1 MGKIPWRRAC
11 QPTPVFLPSEFHGQR
26 SLAGYSPWGGKGS
39 DTTEP
44 LSTYAATRKGR
55 VSTRQG
61 VRVGTSGMEH
71 KQDWWLSSN
80 PRMKKKKKYIPQ
92 SLLTLQ
98 TAAAAGFMRGREEM
112 FTPIPPLLPFHP
124 PNNHSP
130 KITPL
135 AFSEWGAGWGAL
147 RSHSKAFCSRPRALN
162 PQWGLSSRLPSLKT
176 MCPNVLPECYHL
188 YRP

>member
-1 MGKIPWRRAC
+1 MVKNPLTNAGDKRDACSIPGLGGSLGVGNGSSIHYFCLENPRG
-11 QPTPVFLPSEFHGQR
+11 LR
-26 SLAGYSPWGGKGS
+26 SLAGYSPWGGRES

-135 AFSEWGAGWGAL
+135 AFSERGAGGVPSAL
-147 RSHSKAFCSRPRALN
+147 TQRHFVPGR
-162 PQWGLSSRLPSLKT
+162 
-176 MCPNVLPECYHL
+176 EH
-188 YRP
+188 

>member
-1 MGKIPWRRAC
+1 MGLVVKNPPAGEGRCKRCGFDPWVGKIPWRRAC

-135 AFSEWGAGWGAL
+135 AFSERGAGGVPSAL
-147 RSHSKAFCSRPRALN
+147 TQRHFVPGRER
-162 PQWGLSSRLPSLKT
+162 
-176 MCPNVLPECYHL
+176 
-188 YRP
+188 